1 MAMRFQSGTPEMC
14 MDMDPADWSECFPVS
29 SMVKP
34 SLADP
39 TLVVSVCSTMM
50 ISETMTEQI

>member
-1 MAMRFQSGTPEMC
+1 MC
-14 MDMDPADWSECFPVS
+14 MDMDPAEWSECFPVS
-29 SMVKP
+29 SRVKP